1 MITVNY
7 PETQRKMINEI
18 IEYSDFYKSVEEL
31 ERINFH
37 ILKSIYN
44 SCMIPLLKRT
54 KNR

>member
-7 PETQRKMINEI
+7 PETKSRMIHEI
-18 IEYSDFYKSVEEL
+18 VEYSDFYKSIDEL
-31 ERINFH
+31 ERISFP

-54 KNR
+54 YK